1 MRYKIETFTI
11 CDGWC
16 NIWRDDTDAP
26 VTFASYD
33 KALKAL
39 NNHYDELTEDVESG
53 FIEPYNFSDFS
64 ISEST
69 E

>member
-1 MRYKIETFTI
+1 MRYQIETFTI
-11 CDGWC
+11 CDGWG
-16 NIWRDDTDAP
+16 NSWRDDSATP